1 MKKPGS
7 RTAVQRWLS
16 KMKRTAALPVLALL
30 VTGCATTAVDVP
42 QAAFDVPPQFAT
54 QLPSSGIDEAW
65 WTAFADPVLD
75 GLVERGLEQN
85 LDVAAA
91 GERVAA
97 AQALLRAERADRLPR
112 MDGFA
117 EGGGQL
123 DEGGASATAAAG
135 LLGNFDPD
143 LSGRLAAETRAAA
156 ARYAEADYL
165 RADQRR
171 LVAAAI
177 AAQYVEYRR
186 TGAQLELLRQ
196 STELQQQTLRIV
208 TLRFEAGLAANLDVR
223 RAAADLAQTE
233 ARLGL
238 IEIARAEAEHALAV
252 LIGETPGSL
261 AIDQARQGDIIPE
274 YRLGP
279 PIGTPANLLRR
290 RGDILAAEARLV
302 EAAAE
307 VGIER
312 ADLRPSLVLPGSI
325 ILGDGSLDGLFSS
338 FIASLGAALD
348 LPLFD
353 GGRRRAEVAA
363 AEAELAA
370 RLAEYRQTFLVAA
383 AEAENALVAIEAY
396 RERNV
401 SLEAAIE
408 QSEAALSQSNAL
420 YREGLATLFD
430 VLDAQRQLISS
441 RQAQLDNAAAL
452 ASAFISLHSAAAS
465 SLEPAL

>member
-1 MKKPGS
+1 MRALVPVS
-7 RTAVQRWLS
+7 
-16 KMKRTAALPVLALL
+16 AAAFLLA
-30 VTGCATTAVDVP
+30 GCATSMVEVP
-42 QAAFDVPPQFAT
+42 QTTFDAPTRYAT
-54 QLPSSGIDEAW
+54 DLPSSGLDDAW
-65 WTAFADPVLD
+65 WRAFSDPVLD
-75 GLVERGLEQN
+75 GLIQRGLAQN
-85 LDVAAA
+85 LEIATAR
-91 GERVAA
+91 ERMKA
-97 AQALLRAERADRLPR
+97 AQALLRAERADGLPR
-112 MDGFA
+112 VDGFL
-117 EGGGQL
+117 EGGL
-123 DEGGASATAAAG
+123 ELSDDTASATTAFG
-135 LLGNFDPD
+135 LLGSFDPD
-143 LSGRLAAETRAAA
+143 LSGRLAEETRAAA

-186 TGAQLELLRQ
+186 TGAQLELLTQ

-252 LIGETPGSL
+252 LVGVTPGSL
-261 AIDQARQGDIIPE
+261 EIERAQENDIIPE

-279 PIGTPANLLRR
+279 PVGTPANLLRR

-312 ADLRPSLVLPGSI
+312 SDLRLSLVVPGSI
-325 ILGDGSLDGLFSS
+325 LIGDGSLDGLFSS

-353 GGRRRAEVAA
+353 GGRRRAEVEA
-363 AEAELAA
+363 AEAELSA
-370 RLAEYRQTFLVAA
+370 RLAEYRQAFLVAVG
-383 AEAENALVAIEAY
+383 EAENALVGIEAF
-396 RERNV
+396 RERDA
-401 SLEAAIE
+401 SLAAAIE

-465 SLEPAL
+465 SLESSTEADPN

>member
-1 MKKPGS
+1 MTRATGL
-7 RTAVQRWLS
+7 TA
-16 KMKRTAALPVLALL
+16 LALL
-30 VTGCATTAVDVP
+30 LAGCASGAVTVP
-42 QAAFDVPPQFAT
+42 EVALDIPPEYST
-54 QLPSSGIDEAW
+54 ELPPSGIDEAW
-65 WTAFADPVLD
+65 WKAFSDPVLED
-75 GLVERGLEQN
+75 LVQRGLAGN
-85 LDVAAA
+85 LDIAAA
-91 GERVAA
+91 RERLRAA
-97 AQALLRAERADRLPR
+97 EALLRAQRSDRLPR
-112 MDGFA
+112 IDA
-117 EGGGQL
+117 SVEGGLELG
-123 DEGGASATAAAG
+123 DGGAATTAAG
-135 LLGNFDPD
+135 RLLGSFDPD

-196 STELQQQTLRIV
+196 STELQRQTLRIV

-238 IEIARAEAEHALAV
+238 IEIARAEAKNALAV
-252 LIGETPGSL
+252 LVGSTPGTL
-261 AIDQARQGDIIPE
+261 AIESAQAIDIIPQ
-274 YRLGP
+274 YRMGP
-279 PIGTPANLLRR
+279 PVGSPANLLRR
-290 RGDILAAEARLV
+290 RGDVLAAEARLV

-312 ADLRPSLVLPGSI
+312 ADLRPSLVVPGSI
-325 ILGDGSLDGLFSS
+325 ILGDGSLGGLLSDFV
-338 FIASLGAALD
+338 ANLGAALD

-353 GGRRRAEVAA
+353 GGRRRAEVEA

-370 RLAEYRQTFLVAA
+370 RLAEYRQTFLTAA
-383 AEAENALVAIEAY
+383 GEAENALVGIDAY
-396 RERNV
+396 GERDV
-401 SLEAAIE
+401 ALAAAIE
-408 QSEAALSQSNAL
+408 QSEAALAQSNAL

-441 RQAQLDNAAAL
+441 QQAQLDNAAAL
-452 ASAFISLHSAAAS
+452 AGAFIALHSAAAS
-465 SLEPAL
+465 SIENDPEARGL